1 MNKKNINQVIYLFIA
16 ISFISYSFFYIIA
29 YDLKKDLKDTAYE
42 YAYSFD
48 DRECRIIN
56 QKKDK
61 KCLYLK
67 EYKKNDEKYQNK
79 KKKLIE
85 ESNVDIFKLLSPND
99 FFNQYIDI
107 SSQQLRYVLDRSLY
121 QHQIKNSKEV
131 HLKKRKELK
140 VNYDKLVKD
149 TIKYK
154 KLYFKNI
161 YNIYFNPFSHF
172 LYSLF
177 LIIFYKVSKY
187 YLKINI
193 KTFKTKKI

>member
-1 MNKKNINQVIYLFIA
+1 MNKKNINQIIYLFIT
-16 ISFISYSFFYIIA
+16 ISFISYSFFYILA
-29 YDLKKDLKDTAYE
+29 YNLKKDLKDTAYE

-48 DRECRIIN
+48 NIECRIIN
-56 QKKDK
+56 QNKDK

-67 EYKKNDEKYQNK
+67 EYKKNDEKYQKN

-85 ESNVDIFKLLSPND
+85 ESNLDIFKLLSPND

-107 SSQQLRYVLDRSLY
+107 SSEQLRYVLDRSLY
-121 QHQIKNSKEV
+121 EYQIKNSKEV

-149 TIKYK
+149 TIQYS